1 MEDKVSWFLGIKK
14 AGEKWILC
22 SIFKRVL
29 KVREKV
35 LKIDRPAAGGF

>member
-22 SIFKRVL
+22 SFFRVL
-29 KVREKV
+29 KFDRRE
-35 LKIDRPAAGGF
+35 G